1 MKKVQFTE
9 TVLRD
14 AGDPVGFTVTGHA
27 GCGAYGE
34 DLVCAA
40 VSAVVQTAILGITD
54 VLHLKAGV
62 SILEGKTTCV
72 LDREASESEKEHA
85 AIVLHT
91 MLAGLKSIQAAYP
104 KTLKFRSKE
113 V

>member
-1 MKKVQFTE
+1 MITV
-9 TVLRD
+9 TVLREK
-14 AGDPVGFTVTGHA
+14 GNPVGFTIAGHA

-40 VSAVVQTAILGITD
+40 VSAVVQTAVLGITEG
-54 VLHLKAGV
+54 LKLKAGFSV
-62 SILEGKTTCV
+62 SEGDTTCI
-72 LDREASESEKEHA
+72 LDREASESERHDA
-85 AIVLHT
+85 AIVFNT
-91 MLAGLKSIQAAYP
+91 MLLGLRSVQSAYP